1 MHAMC
6 IAERIMKA
14 LPKNA
19 SDNKTEKGG
28 PGLPK
33 RLLLYFVCRFVL
45 SVGVIYSVYKI
56 YVSIHDETVGNI
68 INSRK

>member
-6 IAERIMKA
+6 IEERIMKA

-19 SDNKTEKGG
+19 SDNKTEKGW

-33 RLLLYFVCRFVL
+33 RFLLYCVCRFVL

-56 YVSIHDETVGNI
+56 YVSIHDEIVGNI
-68 INSRK
+68 INSRE